1 MTAPVGAE
9 FLSDIDGWNL
19 GVAVVVIGCLLG
31 SAGMFYAFV
40 ASLFDNACVFFCMLL
55 STKCQRS
62 AKRVVHC
69 CRRFK

>member
-40 ASLFDNACVFFCMLL
+40 ASLFDNACVFFLH
-55 STKCQRS
+55 
-62 AKRVVHC
+62 AAVN
-69 CRRFK
+69 